1 MDQLKYNQ
9 SMEKNN
15 KVIHRLS
22 TINENQHSSLM
33 QLDIQRFY
41 YSISEETLNKD
52 FTILSQGKK
61 EHESSFDVTR
71 TSYDGAELCGLIGI
85 YIQSFL
91 ESVLEND
98 QMGLQQDD
106 ELIILLTEVNFLT
119 ETFNLERN
127 TYRPYITKR
136 YIYTTYIY
144 CYIYYQNTTFFGTQ
158 SFMLLL
164 QQSSAE

>member
-1 MDQLKYNQ
+1 
-9 SMEKNN
+9 
-15 KVIHRLS
+15 
-22 TINENQHSSLM
+22 M

-98 QMGLQQDD
+98 QMGL
-106 ELIILLTEVNFLT
+106 
-119 ETFNLERN
+119 
-127 TYRPYITKR
+127 
-136 YIYTTYIY
+136 
-144 CYIYYQNTTFFGTQ
+144 
-158 SFMLLL
+158 
-164 QQSSAE
+164 